1 LKAKI
6 DHHDVAR
13 DLDAHRKEIQL
24 MLEQEIVSAYY
35 YQGGQ
40 LQIGLRTDKTIAEAE
55 RILNEKGVYQQIIN
69 SEEKSIDGD
78 SSMKSGE

>member
-1 LKAKI
+1 
-6 DHHDVAR
+6 
-13 DLDAHRKEIQL
+13 

-55 RILNEKGVYQQIIN
+55 RILNEEGVYKQTIN
-69 SEEKSIDGD
+69 GEKMNIGGD

>member
-1 LKAKI
+1 
-6 DHHDVAR
+6 VAR
-13 DLDAHRKEIQL
+13 DLDAHRQEIQL

-55 RILNEKGVYQQIIN
+55 RILNEEGVYKQTIN
-69 SEEKSIDGD
+69 GGEKNIGTD